1 MWLVGCG
8 PPIAWLREGKPFS
21 QIVPVSSHQF
31 SGAFLPRFCPVL
43 GQLHRHLLPRGLAQS
58 IIHCLASLSRKTMR
72 PPAPVPGCACAICIY
87 LYLYTYLYLCMFSI
101 FATLMFFLKKTN
113 SSKKFHSAL
122 WSPDPSPPSSLPCNL
137 GPSEVGFR
145 PHLAILAPIFKKIS
159 AFFCAW
165 PTEILNMQIWAP

>member
-1 MWLVGCG
+1 MLKFFGGLLRAMWLVGCG

-101 FATLMFFLKKTN
+101 FATLMFFFKKNEFKQKVSQCIMIPRPFATLLP
-113 SSKKFHSAL
+113 SMQPWPL
-122 WSPDPSPPSSLPCNL
+122 WSWLSASPCDL
-137 GPSEVGFR
+137 GPHF
-145 PHLAILAPIFKKIS
+145 
-159 AFFCAW
+159 
-165 PTEILNMQIWAP
+165 